1 MGQCIASAVGWSRT
15 LCSVFRIT
23 TLVMLLVVS
32 CVETQA
38 ADGSATLGALL
49 DRQDAWLSSSPEGE
63 AWNKFLHTDQLRA
76 ELAKHPSQVDKRTVA
91 KVLARYESGT
101 AGLEH
106 PNFAPTKTA
115 LAHWANDHRVAMAVR
130 WSEEARSQAR
140 HLKEFDEQSVEAARR
155 ELVDAT
161 GALNSMLATADQTTH
176 DGWKK
181 FLKWESLDESL
192 LMGTPNWTS
201 LQEVGGQFFNGH
213 PGLEYPEF
221 VRVRNAL
228 RKYIYMGHQS
238 SQESLAAQ
246 MNQLA
251 TVIDAYNKE
260 PTTEHAS
267 DVASML
273 DWLDQLG
280 IVPTL
285 APQIRAAHSLP
296 NIKLRVS
303 ESLLQRRFSQPVD
316 EPMAVNEMILG
327 THVRGTAITRGLITA
342 DVVANPNVAQIDI
355 VFRGNA
361 QTRSVGRQ
369 KPVTI
374 QSTSATG
381 LEARKPLF
389 IYPRKIAS
397 AGAKATASTNTKIHS
412 ITPDRR
418 IGRRL
423 VEKIAWKRA
432 NQQTPQTQG
441 IASARSAR
449 RLEKQI
455 DEQTQSLL
463 TRAQASLR
471 GQLNGPINR
480 RGLLPEDLRTLSLD
494 SCAIVFAQ
502 QANSGQFAASS
513 RPPEFCPHDDVVAQ
527 VHESAFNNTAEKAI
541 AGLTIT
547 DKRVAELTKEITG
560 EVPKELEITEDSQP
574 WSLSFAWTQP
584 VTIALDDEKLTIAI
598 RARRLT
604 DGDTTLDF
612 SRGGHMEIKA
622 TYSMVVNPSGIQLTR
637 QGDVEVSLAGKKRLG
652 LKERAFKAIMK
663 KKFEEVFKQAIQ
675 GEGFKLPGQFADIG
689 TIRLKDLSADNGW
702 LSVGWSGANQPF

>member
-1 MGQCIASAVGWSRT
+1 MGQCFASVVGWIRAR
-15 LCSVFRIT
+15 CSVLHIAT
-23 TLVMLLVVS
+23 IAMSCMVC
-32 CVETQA
+32 CVESQA
-38 ADGSATLGALL
+38 ADGSATLGAML
-49 DRQDAWLSSSPEGE
+49 DRQDAWLSSSTEGE
-63 AWNKFLHTDQLRA
+63 AWNKFLHTEQLRA

-91 KVLARYESGT
+91 KILARYESGT
-101 AGLEH
+101 PGLEH
-106 PNFAPTKTA
+106 PNFSPTRNA
-115 LAHWANDHRVAMAVR
+115 IAHWANDHRVAMAVR
-130 WSEEARSQAR
+130 WSEEARTRASN
-140 HLKEFDEQSVEAARR
+140 LKDFDVQTVEQARR
-155 ELVDAT
+155 ELVDAA
-161 GALNSMLATADQTTH
+161 GALNSMLATADHETH
-176 DGWKK
+176 NGWKK
-181 FLKWESLDESL
+181 FLKWDSLDESL
-192 LMGTPNWTS
+192 LMGTPNWKS

-238 SQESLAAQ
+238 SPESLAAQ

-251 TVIDAYNKE
+251 RVIDTYNKE
-260 PTTEHAS
+260 PTTQHAS

-280 IVPTL
+280 MVSTL
-285 APQIRAAHSLP
+285 APQIQAAHSLP

-303 ESLLQRRFSQPVD
+303 ENLLKRRFSQSVD
-316 EPMAVNEMILG
+316 QPTPVNEMILG
-327 THVRGTAITRGLITA
+327 THVRGTAVTRGTITA

-361 QTRSVGRQ
+361 QTTSIGRQ

-374 QSTSATG
+374 RSTSATG

-389 IYPRKIAS
+389 IYPRNVTS
-397 AGAKATASTNTKIHS
+397 SDTKATASTDTKIHS

-418 IGRRL
+418 LGRRI

-432 NQQTPQTQG
+432 AKQSPQTQA
-441 IASARSAR
+441 IASSRSAR

-471 GQLNGPINR
+471 SQLNGPINR
-480 RGLLPEDLRTLSLD
+480 RGLLPENLRTLSLD
-494 SCAIVFAQ
+494 SCAIVLAQ
-502 QANSGQFAASS
+502 QASSSQFAAAS
-513 RPPEFCPHDDVVAQ
+513 RPPNFCPHDDVVAQ

-547 DKRVAELTKEITG
+547 DKRVAEITKEITG
-560 EVPKELEITEDSQP
+560 AVPKELEITEDSSP

-584 VTIALDDEKLTIAI
+584 VSIALDDERLTITI

-604 DGDTTLDF
+604 EGERTLDF
-612 SRGGHMEIKA
+612 SRGGHMEISA
-622 TYSMVVNPSGIQLTR
+622 TYAMSVNPTGIQLVR
-637 QGDVEVSLAGKKRLG
+637 QGDVKVSLAGKKRLG
-652 LKERAFKAIMK
+652 LKERTFTTIMK
-663 KKFEEVFKQAIQ
+663 KKFEEVFKQVIQ
-675 GEGFKLPGQFADIG
+675 GEGFKLPGQFADLG
-689 TIRLKDLSADNGW
+689 TIRLKDLSADDGW
-702 LSVGWSGANQPF
+702 LSVGWSGANQPY